1 MNNINENK
9 KILNISFNQDNS
21 CFAISTQTGFIIYE
35 TFPFKK
41 RYEKNLGGS
50 IKITEMYY
58 RSNILALVS
67 GGDFPKFDQKK
78 LIIWDDS
85 LNKVISDINFYD
97 GIKKVKM
104 KKDKI
109 YIINDINLF
118 VFNLKTME
126 NIEIISILENSKGLF
141 SINSDEKNDVIAYL
155 GELNEKEI
163 NNNIYINIKNYNDSS
178 DVKINLKD
186 EMISFISLNNHGNL
200 LAIANDKGNEIKI
213 FSCIKGELL
222 AEFFRGKE
230 KAEINC
236 ICFDNLNN
244 FIAVSSDR
252 GTIHIWSLKKTLH
265 KLTELKKD
273 YLNSKDNSDENKINN
288 IDELPENKKL
298 IFSKN
303 EKSFAKIRLK
313 SPKSIIS
320 FMENNIIV
328 VVTTEGIY
336 YQAQLDTKN
345 GGTCKIIEQ
354 KDINSK

>member
-1 MNNINENK
+1 MNNINENN

-85 LNKVISDINFYD
+85 LNKVISEINFSD
-97 GIKKVKM
+97 GIKNIKM
-104 KKDKI
+104 KMYKI
-109 YIINDINLF
+109 YIINDLNLF
-118 VFNLKTME
+118 VFDLKTME
-126 NIEIISILENSKGLF
+126 NIEIINIMENSKGLF
-141 SINSDEKNDVIAYL
+141 SINSDDKNDVIAYL
-155 GELNEKEI
+155 YEINEKD
-163 NNNIYINIKNYNDSS
+163 NKNNIYINIKNYKNSTDI
-178 DVKINLKD
+178 KIDLKD
-186 EMISFISLNNHGNL
+186 EMISFISLNNIGNL

-222 AEFFRGKE
+222 AQFFRGKE
-230 KAEINC
+230 KAEISC
-236 ICFDNLNN
+236 ICFEHLNN

-265 KLTELKKD
+265 KLIEIKEENKD
-273 YLNSKDNSDENKINN
+273 DKDNNDENKINN

-298 IFSKN
+298 IFSNN

-313 SPKSIIS
+313 SNKSIVS

-328 VVTTEGIY
+328 VVTIEGKY
-336 YQAQLDTKN
+336 YQALLDTKN
-345 GGTCKIIEQ
+345 GGICKIIEQ
-354 KDINSK
+354 KDLINN